1 MMWRRQSGPKL
12 AQFLANCALWSLTV
26 ATLALLLF
34 IIVFVLR
41 HGLREVS
48 QEFLTTGPRDMGR
61 QGGILPMI
69 IGTLYVTALGVLLA
83 TPIGLC
89 TAIYLSEY
97 IRDGWLTRL
106 IRFGAECL
114 AGVPSIIFGLF
125 GFVFFIIYLGMG
137 WSVLAGGLTL
147 GFMILPTLIRTA
159 EEALRAVPAAYREVS
174 YTLGAS
180 KWQAIV
186 KVVLPA
192 ALPGIVTGVVLG
204 IGRCL
209 SETAAVIFT
218 AGSSL
223 KTPLSLFDPART
235 LSVHFY
241 LLAREGISMQKAYAT
256 AAVLVISI
264 LFINITAYTLMH
276 RYMRRFR

>member
-1 MMWRRQSGPKL
+1 MKRARLSGPKL
-12 AQFLANCALWSLTV
+12 AQLLATCALWSLTAV
-26 ATLALLLF
+26 TLALLLF
-34 IIVFVLR
+34 IILFVMR
-41 HGLREVS
+41 RGLPELS
-48 QEFLTTGPRDMGR
+48 AEFLTASPRDMGR

-69 IGTLYVTALGVLLA
+69 IGTLYVTAVGVLVA
-83 TPIGLC
+83 TPIGLG

-97 IRDGWLTRL
+97 TQEGLLTR
-106 IRFGAECL
+106 IVRFGADCL

-125 GFVFFIIYLGMG
+125 GFVFFVIYLQMG

-159 EEALRAVPAAYREVS
+159 EEALRAVPPAYREVS

-186 KVVLPA
+186 KVVLPS
-192 ALPGIVTGVVLG
+192 ALPGIVTGIVLG
-204 IGRCL
+204 VGRCL

-223 KTPLSLFDPART
+223 KAPLSIFDPART
-235 LSVHFY
+235 MSVHFY

-256 AAVLVISI
+256 AAVLVTAI
-264 LFINITAYTLMH
+264 LVINIVAYTLMH
-276 RYMRRFR
+276 RFMRRFR

>member
-1 MMWRRQSGPKL
+1 MKGRRFALPKL
-12 AQFLANCALWSLTV
+12 AQVVASIVLWSLTA
-26 ATLALLLF
+26 ATLALLFF
-34 IIVFVLR
+34 IIIFVLR
-41 HGLREVS
+41 RGLPEITTT
-48 QEFLTTGPRDMGR
+48 FLSEGPRDMGR
-61 QGGILPMI
+61 QGGVLPMFV
-69 IGTLYVTALGVLLA
+69 GTLYVTATGVLIA
-83 TPIGLC
+83 TPIGLG
-89 TAIYLSEY
+89 TAIFLSEY
-97 IRDGWLTRL
+97 TRAGALTR
-106 IRFGAECL
+106 IVRFGAECL

-125 GFVFFIIYLGMG
+125 GFVFFVIYLEMG

-147 GFMILPTLIRTA
+147 GFMILPTVIRTA
-159 EEALRAVPAAYREVS
+159 EEALRAVPQAYREVS

-180 KWQAIV
+180 KWQTIV
-186 KVVLPA
+186 KVVLPS

-223 KTPLSLFDPART
+223 KMPLSLFDPART

-256 AAVLVISI
+256 AAVLVVAI
-264 LFINITAYTLMH
+264 LLINITAYTLMH
-276 RYMRRFR
+276 RFMRQFR